1 MALIASMAN
10 LISRGVEVK
19 MRLNMHAW
27 TEIGMINMENLVR
40 NMDGAMVGLGG
51 QWPPPNFFF

>member
-51 QWPPPNFFF
+51 AMAPL

>member
-27 TEIGMINMENLVR
+27 MEIGMINMENLVR

-51 QWPPPNFFF
+51 AMAPL